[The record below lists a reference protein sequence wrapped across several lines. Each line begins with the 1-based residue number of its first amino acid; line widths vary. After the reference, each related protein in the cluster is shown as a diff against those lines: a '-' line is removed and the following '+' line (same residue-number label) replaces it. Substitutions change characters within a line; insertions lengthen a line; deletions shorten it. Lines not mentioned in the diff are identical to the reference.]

1 MATPDQ
7 IAKVKTNIRNMIDFN
22 NELYTQGNTKILNA
36 YALLSIPDNKDLGLQ
51 IGLNLL
57 CGAFWALGTP
67 FGGVGAVAAN
77 FLAGVVG
84 GYAVTTPPSLQ
95 AAFSSLIL
103 RFQQTSEQTTSD
115 LEIVYADPNT
125 YWNTVYSGQVIT
137 PFDTYTASATVS
149 DLDTIDFPAITDP
162 QFMDM
167 IYTAQYA
174 LDQVIWAN
182 LLKNFILTEYIP
194 SRQYPA
200 TDPPYQSSLQVVD
213 TEKDVMPTVAYYS
226 ETGMEN
232 LAAQQIAQDPSYWW
246 VWTYVHET
254 KKNGKDM
261 SYWDTYI
268 WTLGSGA
275 TAFSD
280 GHLNTPA
287 CNYLFI
293 DSIDNVIINAN
304 GLYHRN
310 FVFNN
315 LGIQTQTHYSPNS
328 TQ

>member
-1 MATPDQ
+1 MASPSDIT
-7 IAKVKTNIRNMIDFN
+7 KVKTNIRNMIDFN
-22 NELYTQGNTKILNA
+22 NQLYTQGQTKILNA

-57 CGAFWALGTP
+57 CGAFWALGGP

-95 AAFSSLIL
+95 AAFSSLLL
-103 RFQQTSEQTTSD
+103 RFQQTSEQTTLD
-115 LEIVYADPNT
+115 LETVDSDPNS

-137 PFDTYTASATVS
+137 PFDTYTASAKVS
-149 DLDTIDFPAITDP
+149 DLATIDFPAITDP
-162 QFMDM
+162 KFMDM

-182 LLKNFILTEYIP
+182 LLKNFILTEYVP

-200 TDPPYQSSLQVVD
+200 TDPPNQVSL
-213 TEKDVMPTVAYYS
+213 EAMPTVAYYS

-232 LAAQQIAQDPSYWW
+232 LAAQQIARDPSYWW
-246 VWTYVHET
+246 VWTYIHRT
-254 KKNGKDM
+254 KKNGKDD

-268 WTLGSGA
+268 WTLGTGA
-275 TAFSD
+275 SQFTD

-293 DSIDNVIINAN
+293 DSVDNVIINPN
-304 GLYHRN
+304 GLYYRS

-315 LGIQTQTHYSPNS
+315 LGIPTKTHYSPNS
-328 TQ
+328 MKRSR